1 MALPR
6 QGETN
11 FGPVLQNRAFRSL
24 WAAQVLAQTA
34 QNANN
39 FMLIVLIERL
49 TGATIHQGLMIM
61 AFTLPGVLF
70 APISGVAIDR
80 LPKKWVLVGS
90 NLLRTLSALSYALLV
105 WLAPEHSAWWLLMAI
120 YTVAFLTATVGQFF
134 NPAEAATIPLLV
146 GRQHLI
152 AANSL
157 FTLTLAMAQVVGL
170 IIIGPVAVKL
180 IGLRSAFVLM
190 SAMYLLAALSVR
202 RIPRD
207 QPGRR
212 PQRARSSWH
221 QAWVDFH
228 EGWQFVIRRPP
239 VTIAMSHLTLIA
251 SLVMML
257 AMLAPGIASRVLHL
271 APEDAIV
278 VFAPAGLGMLV
289 AAFAL
294 GRWGNRLSK
303 ERVARL
309 GLAGIATGF
318 VSLGWIAWRFQI
330 TNATLAL
337 NLATMSAPSAGAGLI
352 LATVGLSL
360 FLGLTMSGVNIV
372 SQTILHERTTD
383 DVRGR
388 VFAVQFMLNN
398 LVGIPPML
406 AIGGIADLIGIPPV
420 LVGIGLAVVGVLGF
434 TSVAEQRYRRQGESL
449 APALLTASTPA
460 ASSVERDAE
469 ADVSAPTDLPTG
481 RRNASSLSEKER
493 RSATQRAGTLP

>member
-6 QGETN
+6 RGETS

-24 WAAQVLAQTA
+24 WLAQVLAQTA

-70 APISGVAIDR
+70 APISGVVIDR

-90 NLLRTLSALSYALLV
+90 NLLRALSALSYALLI
-105 WLAPEHSAWWLLMAI
+105 WLAPGHSAWWLLVAV
-120 YTVAFLTATVGQFF
+120 YVVAFLTATVGQFF

-157 FTLTLAMAQVVGL
+157 FTLTLAMAQIVGL

-207 QPGRR
+207 QPSLRG
-212 PQRARSSWH
+212 QQARTGWQ
-221 QAWVDFH
+221 QAWADFR
-228 EGWQFVIRRPP
+228 EGWQFVVGRPP

-251 SLVMML
+251 SLVMMM

-278 VFAPAGLGMLV
+278 VFAPAGLGMLIT
-289 AAFAL
+289 AFAL
-294 GRWGNRLSK
+294 GRWGNRVPK
-303 ERVARL
+303 ERMARL
-309 GLAGIATGF
+309 GLAGIAVGF
-318 VSLGWIAWRFQI
+318 VVLGWIAWRFQV
-330 TNATLAL
+330 TNTTLAL
-337 NLATMSAPSAGAGLI
+337 DLATVTKPSADAGLI

-360 FLGLTMSGVNIV
+360 YLGLTLSGVNIV

-406 AIGGIADLIGIPPV
+406 ATGGIADLIGIPPV
-420 LVGIGLAVVGVLGF
+420 LVGIGIAVAAVLGA
-434 TSVAEQRYRRQGESL
+434 TVVVEQRYRRQSAVATSAAPGTLTSTGERES
-449 APALLTASTPA
+449 AAEPA
-460 ASSVERDAE
+460 ALADQGAARRALSPSSD
-469 ADVSAPTDLPTG
+469 
-481 RRNASSLSEKER
+481 KER

>member
-6 QGETN
+6 RGETS

-24 WAAQVLAQTA
+24 WLAQVLAQTA

-49 TGATIHQGLMIM
+49 TAATIHQGLMIM

-70 APISGVAIDR
+70 APISGVVIDR

-90 NLLRTLSALSYALLV
+90 NLLRALSALSYALLI
-105 WLAPEHSAWWLLMAI
+105 WMAPGHSAWWLLMMV
-120 YTVAFLTATVGQFF
+120 YGVAFLTATVGQFF

-146 GRQHLI
+146 ARPYLI

-207 QPGRR
+207 QPSCRS
-212 PQRARSSWH
+212 QQARSAWH
-221 QAWVDFH
+221 QAWVDFR
-228 EGWQFVIRRPP
+228 EGWQFVVQRPP
-239 VTIAMSHLTLIA
+239 IAIAMSHLTLIA
-251 SLVMML
+251 SLVMMM

-278 VFAPAGLGMLV
+278 VFAPAGLGMLLT
-289 AAFAL
+289 AFAL
-294 GRWGNRLSK
+294 GRWGNRLPK
-303 ERVARL
+303 ERLARL
-309 GLAGIATGF
+309 GLVGIATGF

-330 TNATLAL
+330 TNTTLAL
-337 NLATMSAPSAGAGLI
+337 DLATVTKPSAGAGLI

-383 DVRGR
+383 AVRGR

-406 AIGGIADLIGIPPV
+406 ATGGIADLIGIPPV
-420 LVGIGLAVVGVLGF
+420 LVGIGVAVAAVLGA
-434 TSVAEQRYRRQGESL
+434 TVAAERRYRRRLVS
-449 APALLTASTPA
+449 ATPA
-460 ASSVERDAE
+460 APG
-469 ADVSAPTDLPTG
+469 VSASTG
-481 RRNASSLSEKER
+481 EREVAPEPGASADQSAARRVVSPSSEKER